1 MSKLTKWQIQAKN
14 LAELRERVSKKGVV
28 IVPKPSKEELQKLTK
43 QAKNIEER
51 TLTNK
56 LPKIAKL

>member
-1 MSKLTKWQIQAKN
+1 MKLTKWQIQAKN
-14 LAELRERVSKKGVV
+14 LAELRIRVSRKGAIV
-28 IVPKPSKEELQKLTK
+28 VPKPSKEELQKLTK

>member
-1 MSKLTKWQIQAKN
+1 MSKITKWQQQSKN

>member
-1 MSKLTKWQIQAKN
+1 MKLTKWQIQARN
-14 LAELRERVSKKGVV
+14 LADLRERVSKKGVV

>member
-1 MSKLTKWQIQAKN
+1 MKLTKWQIQAKN